1 MHWEALVIDDGSSDR
16 SRAIIEG
23 YASKDSC
30 ITPIFFT
37 HNQGVAA
44 TRNYALSQAR
54 GGLSRF

>member
-1 MHWEALVIDDGSSDR
+1 MIDDGSSDR

-23 YASKDSC
+23 YASKDSR